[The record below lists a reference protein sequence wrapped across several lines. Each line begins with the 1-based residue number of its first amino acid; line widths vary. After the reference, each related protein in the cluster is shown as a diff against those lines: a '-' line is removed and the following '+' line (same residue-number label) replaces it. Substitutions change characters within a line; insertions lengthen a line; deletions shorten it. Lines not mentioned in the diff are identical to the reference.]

1 MSRCTNFIEE
11 LVASELSTTTTPTA
25 ATTTTQSYDFQ
36 GHTAS
41 QRDSNAEVGDIEI
54 QAEETARL
62 GQHDE
67 GSREWQ
73 EAKPRQV

>member
-1 MSRCTNFIEE
+1 MPRCTNFIEE
-11 LVASELSTTTTPTA
+11 LVASELSTTTTPAA
-25 ATTTTQSYDFQ
+25 ATTTTQSYDSQ
-36 GHTAS
+36 GPRAS
-41 QRDSNAEVGDIEI
+41 QRGSNAEVGDIEI

-73 EAKPRQV
+73 DAQTRQV